1 MQIALT
7 HAVADTGATSVFV
20 MAGTP
25 DKNICVATKPIQ
37 ISLPDGT
44 KIVSTHIC
52 DVDILGLPHKLNGH
66 IVPDMKWHLYLAY
79 ASSAKLDAR
88 LFLMMK
94 SVELILK
101 ATLS

>member
-1 MQIALT
+1 MQIAST
-7 HAVADTGATSVFV
+7 HVVAGTGATSVFV
-20 MAGTP
+20 MAGAP
-25 DKNICVATKPIQ
+25 AKKHSRGNKPIQ
-37 ISLPDGT
+37 ISLPDGK

-52 DVDILGLPHKLNGH
+52 HKLIGH
-66 IVPDMKWHLYLAY
+66 IVSDMKMHLYLAY

-94 SVELILK
+94 SVDLILK